1 MSTTNPM
8 VGDLFAGRRRRLGQ
22 LLERRRTVGSSW
34 AERISH
40 ALPGVEE
47 LTGELLLVEMA
58 IAEQWPDDVEVWM
71 RQWIVAD
78 AMKLHD
84 PGQPRDDRSIC
95 AALGAPNVAA

>member
-1 MSTTNPM
+1 M

-22 LLERRRTVGSSW
+22 LLERRRTVGASW

-40 ALPGVEE
+40 ALPGVDQ

-71 RQWIVAD
+71 REWVVAD
-78 AMKLHD
+78 ATRLHD
-84 PGQPRDDRSIC
+84 PARPRDDCSIC
-95 AALGAPNVAA
+95 VALGAPTVAA